1 MFKLFSVDQ
10 NNKENEVYS
19 ENGIYVVYELYEY
32 KFQFTG
38 IVTEKTVFIEDEVF
52 DYENKLLA
60 YSENSISTKEK
71 KRIFEDYFGYLKIN
85 ISNNEY
91 NFEVRIQKLK
101 VPELEEILL
110 YLWNQDPI
118 IFDNFFS
125 KSTLKSKLD
134 KENQNLD
141 YSSKFVNIFEDFY
154 TFFKNSLFI
163 FKSLPHNV
171 LRTKNTIK
179 DYELAHITNN
189 SIDWLINNLDE
200 LHMDYSYKNIENSI
214 QINNNYGL
222 VEKILTEEKVSDF
235 NVYENQII
243 LGSFDY
249 VILEIAKIKIK
260 IKSNL
265 STKQYYEKDFYS
277 INEFKIIPFLKL
289 KDDLEKIESKIKS
302 LHRKYKNVFIKVKSK
317 NSFPKLTPVFSNKRH
332 YTDAYNKIKLIR
344 DIKINLDGELNLLN
358 IKKLSTL
365 YERFNLFILINSIL
379 AKNPISLKKETPKLE
394 DNTYQEFYF
403 QFPNYK
409 ISLYYDYYI
418 NNLENKVGLQR
429 ISKGYYKP
437 DYIIKL
443 EADNKNYFYILD
455 SKYSSENT
463 VRNKH
468 LLKCI
473 KSYILDIGV
482 SNLTST
488 KVEEL
493 ILIYPGENEEI
504 IFGNDIFKPKI
515 SILPSKVK
523 NHNLKD
529 FIDRILLIDK
539 KKIIPTSNIFQ

>member
-1 MFKLFSVDQ
+1 MFKLFSIDQ
-10 NNKENEVYS
+10 NNKEREVYP

-32 KFQFTG
+32 KFQFVGT
-38 IVTEKTVFIEDEVF
+38 VTEKIVFIEDEVF
-52 DYENKLLA
+52 DYENKLLTFNDDFIA
-60 YSENSISTKEK
+60 IKEK
-71 KRIFEDYFGYLKIN
+71 KRIFEDYFGYLKIT
-85 ISNNEY
+85 ICGNEY

-141 YSSKFVNIFEDFY
+141 FSSKFVNIFEDY
-154 TFFKNSLFI
+154 YNFFKNSFFV

-171 LRTKNTIK
+171 LRTINAIK
-179 DYELAHITNN
+179 DYDSADISNN

-200 LHMDYSYKNIENSI
+200 LHLDYSYKNLENSI
-214 QINNNYGL
+214 KINNNYGL
-222 VEKILTEEKVSDF
+222 VEKILTEEKISDF
-235 NVYENQII
+235 NIYENQII
-243 LGSFDY
+243 LGSFEY
-249 VILEIAKIKIK
+249 VILEIGKIKNK
-260 IKSNL
+260 IKGYL

-302 LHRKYKNVFIKVKSK
+302 LQRKYKDVFVKANSK
-317 NSFPKLTPVFSNKRH
+317 NTFPKLTPVFSNKRH

-365 YERFNLFILINSIL
+365 YERFNLFVLINSIK
-379 AKNPISLKKETPKLE
+379 AKNPISYKFENPKPE
-394 DNTYQEFYF
+394 DNTFQEFYF

-409 ISLYYDYYI
+409 LSIYYDYYI
-418 NNLENKVGLQR
+418 GNILNNIGLQR
-429 ISKGYYKP
+429 ISKGYYRP
-437 DYIIKL
+437 DYVIKL
-443 EADNKNYFYILD
+443 EMQNKTYFYILD

-463 VRNKH
+463 VKDRH
-468 LLKCI
+468 MLKCI
-473 KSYILDIGV
+473 KAYILDIGI
-482 SNLTST
+482 SNLYST

-493 ILIYPGENEEI
+493 ILVYPGENEEI

-515 SILPSKVK
+515 SIMPSKVK
-523 NHNLKD
+523 HSNLQD
-529 FIDRILLIDK
+529 FINRIIV
-539 KKIIPTSNIFQ
+539 

>member
-1 MFKLFSVDQ
+1 MFKLFSIDQ
-10 NNKENEVYS
+10 NNKEREIYP

-32 KFQFTG
+32 KFQFVGT
-38 IVTEKTVFIEDEVF
+38 VTEKKVFIEDEVF
-52 DYENKLLA
+52 DYENKLLTFTD
-60 YSENSISTKEK
+60 NGISTKEK
-71 KRIFEDYFGYLKIN
+71 KRIFEDYFGYLKIH
-85 ISNNEY
+85 ICNNEF

-125 KSTLKSKLD
+125 KSTIKSKLD

-141 YSSKFVNIFEDFY
+141 YSSKFVNIFEDY
-154 TFFKNSLFI
+154 YSFFKNSFFV

-171 LRTKNTIK
+171 LRTKNIIK
-179 DYELAHITNN
+179 DYELADISNN

-200 LHMDYSYKNIENSI
+200 LHIDYSYKNVENSI

-222 VEKILTEEKVSDF
+222 VEKILTEEKINDF
-235 NVYENQII
+235 NIYENQII

-260 IKSNL
+260 IKGYL

-277 INEFKIIPFLKL
+277 INEFKIIPYLKL

-302 LHRKYKNVFIKVKSK
+302 LQRKYKNVFVKANSK
-317 NSFPKLTPVFSNKRH
+317 NTFPKLTPVFSNKRH
-332 YTDAYNKIKLIR
+332 YTDAYNKIKLIKN
-344 DIKINLDGELNLLN
+344 IKINLDGELNLLN

-365 YERFNLFILINSIL
+365 YERFNLYVLINSIK
-379 AKNPISLKKETPKLE
+379 AKNPISFKFENPKNDE
-394 DNTYQEFYF
+394 DNTFQEFYF
-403 QFPNYK
+403 EFSNFK

-418 NNLENKVGLQR
+418 GNIENKIGLQR
-429 ISKGYYKP
+429 ISKGHYRP

-443 EADNKNYFYILD
+443 EKQNKINFYILD

-463 VRNKH
+463 VKTHH
-468 LLKCI
+468 LNKCI
-473 KSYILDIGV
+473 KDYILDIGIN
-482 SNLTST
+482 NLVST

-493 ILIYPGENEEI
+493 ILIYPGENEGI
-504 IFGNDIFKPKI
+504 VYGNDIFKPKI

-523 NHNLKD
+523 FNNIKE
-529 FIDRILLIDK
+529 FIERI
-539 KKIIPTSNIFQ
+539 IFNK

>member
-10 NNKENEVYS
+10 NNKEKEVYPD
-19 ENGIYVVYELYEY
+19 NGIYVVYELFEY
-32 KFQFTG
+32 KFQFNG

-52 DYENKLLA
+52 DYENKLLV
-60 YSENSISTKEK
+60 YKENSVSTKEK

-141 YSSKFVNIFEDFY
+141 YSSKFVNIFEDY
-154 TFFKNSLFI
+154 YSFFKNSFFI

-179 DYELAHITNN
+179 DYGLADISNN

-200 LHMDYSYKNIENSI
+200 LHIDYSYKNAENSI
-214 QINNNYGL
+214 QINNNYGI
-222 VEKILTEEKVSDF
+222 VDKILTEEKISDF
-235 NVYENQII
+235 NIYENQII

-249 VILEIAKIKIK
+249 VILEIAKIKNK
-260 IKSNL
+260 IKGFL

-302 LHRKYKNVFIKVKSK
+302 LQRKYKDVFVKANSK
-317 NSFPKLTPVFSNKRH
+317 NTFPKLTPVFSNKRH

-365 YERFNLFILINSIL
+365 YERFNLFVLINSIL
-379 AKNPISLKKETPKLE
+379 AKNPISFKKENPKLE

-403 QFPNYK
+403 QFTNYK
-409 ISLYYDYYI
+409 ISVYYDNYI
-418 NNLENKVGLQR
+418 GNVENKIGLQR
-429 ISKGYYKP
+429 ISKGYYRP
-437 DYIIKL
+437 DYVIKL
-443 EADNKNYFYILD
+443 ETSNNVWFYILD

-463 VRNKH
+463 VKDRH

-473 KSYILDIGV
+473 KGYILDIGI
-482 SNLTST
+482 SDLSST
-488 KVEEL
+488 KIEEL

-515 SILPSKVK
+515 SIIPSKVK
-523 NHNLKD
+523 SNNLND
-529 FIDRILLIDK
+529 FIDRILF
-539 KKIIPTSNIFQ
+539 NE

>member
-1 MFKLFSVDQ
+1 MFKIFSIDQ
-10 NNKENEVYS
+10 YHNAHEVYP
-19 ENGIYVVYELYEY
+19 ENGIYVVYELYQY

-38 IVTEKTVFIEDEVF
+38 SITSKTIFIEDEVF
-52 DYENKLLA
+52 DYENKLITFT
-60 YSENSISTKEK
+60 ENSISTKEK

-85 ISNNEY
+85 ICDHTF

-141 YSSKFVNIFEDFY
+141 YSSKFVNIFEDY
-154 TFFKNSLFI
+154 YNFFKNSFFV

-171 LRTKNTIK
+171 LRTKNIIK
-179 DYELAHITNN
+179 DYETSDISNN

-200 LHMDYSYKNIENSI
+200 LHIDYSYKNDKNSI
-214 QINNNYGL
+214 PIKNNYG
-222 VEKILTEEKVSDF
+222 VIEKILTEEKFSDF
-235 NVYENQII
+235 NIYENQII
-243 LGSFDY
+243 LGTFDY
-249 VILEIAKIKIK
+249 VILEIAKIKNK
-260 IKSNL
+260 IKSYL

-289 KDDLEKIESKIKS
+289 KDDLDKIESKIKS
-302 LHRKYKNVFIKVKSK
+302 LQRKYKDIFVKANSK
-317 NSFPKLTPVFSNKRH
+317 NTFPKLTPVFSNKRH
-332 YTDAYNKIKLIR
+332 YTDAYNKIRLIR

-365 YERFNLFILINSIL
+365 YERFNLFVLINSIL
-379 AKNPISLKKETPKLE
+379 LKNPISFKKENPKLD
-394 DNTYQEFYF
+394 DNTFQEFYF
-403 QFPNYK
+403 QFTNYK
-409 ISLYYDYYI
+409 ISLYYDAYI
-418 NNLENKVGLQR
+418 GNLQNKIGLQR
-429 ISKGYYKP
+429 ISNGYYKP

-443 EADNKNYFYILD
+443 ETEYNIYFYILD

-463 VRNKH
+463 VKDRH
-468 LLKCI
+468 LPKCI
-473 KSYILDIGV
+473 NTYILDIGITN
-482 SNLTST
+482 SKST

-493 ILIYPGENEEI
+493 ILIYPGQNEET

-523 NHNLKD
+523 NTNLKN
-529 FIDRILLIDK
+529 FIEKTLF
-539 KKIIPTSNIFQ
+539 NE

>member
-10 NNKENEVYS
+10 NNKEKEVYPD
-19 ENGIYVVYELYEY
+19 NGIYVVYELYEY
-32 KFQFTG
+32 KFQFNG
-38 IVTEKTVFIEDEVF
+38 IITEKTVFIEDEVF
-52 DYENKLLA
+52 DYENKLLV
-60 YSENSISTKEK
+60 YKENSISTKEK

-141 YSSKFVNIFEDFY
+141 YSSKFVNIFEDY
-154 TFFKNSLFI
+154 YSFFKNSFFI

-179 DYELAHITNN
+179 DYGLADISNN

-200 LHMDYSYKNIENSI
+200 LHIDYSYKNAENSI
-214 QINNNYGL
+214 QINNNYGI
-222 VEKILTEEKVSDF
+222 VEKILTEEKINDF
-235 NVYENQII
+235 NIYENQII

-249 VILEIAKIKIK
+249 VILEIAKIKNK
-260 IKSNL
+260 IKGFL

-302 LHRKYKNVFIKVKSK
+302 LQRKYKDVFVKANSK
-317 NSFPKLTPVFSNKRH
+317 NTFPKLTPVFSNKRH

-365 YERFNLFILINSIL
+365 YERFNLFVLINSIL
-379 AKNPISLKKETPKLE
+379 AKNPINFKKENPKLE
-394 DNTYQEFYF
+394 DNIFQEFYF
-403 QFPNYK
+403 QFTNYK
-409 ISLYYDYYI
+409 ISVYYDNYI
-418 NNLENKVGLQR
+418 GNVENKIGLQR
-429 ISKGYYKP
+429 ISKGYYRP
-437 DYIIKL
+437 DYVIKL
-443 EADNKNYFYILD
+443 ETSNNVWFYILD

-463 VRNKH
+463 VKDRH

-473 KSYILDIGV
+473 KNYILDIGI

-504 IFGNDIFKPKI
+504 LFGDESFKPKI

-523 NHNLKD
+523 NNNLKE
-529 FIDRILLIDK
+529 FVERILF
-539 KKIIPTSNIFQ
+539 NHY